1 MQAKK
6 KEIKVIPLAELGVS
20 GDEGCTE
27 IVQLVATP
35 ERGQA
40 RMLDGSVRE
49 KVGQLVSL
57 LEQDGVL

>member
-1 MQAKK
+1 LSS
-6 KEIKVIPLAELGVS
+6 E
-20 GDEGCTE
+20 EGCTE

-35 ERGQA
+35 DRGQA

-49 KVGQLVSL
+49 KVEQLVSL